1 MMVAGDAHRPIESP
15 SPTLPKGRGLFP
27 VVSKA
32 FARGSRPLGRVG
44 EGLSEGWGGAFGGPG
59 RGFPHKKTGEPT
71 VTVGIPG

>member
-27 VVSKA
+27 AVSKA
-32 FARGSRPLGRVG
+32 FARGPRPLGRVG
-44 EGLSEGWGGAFGGPG
+44 EGLSEGWGGAYS
-59 RGFPHKKTGEPT
+59 HKKTGEPT

>member
-32 FARGSRPLGRVG
+32 FARGFRPLGRVG
-44 EGLSEGWGGAFGGPG
+44 EGLSEGWGGAYS
-59 RGFPHKKTGEPT
+59 HKKTGEPT

>member
-32 FARGSRPLGRVG
+32 FARGFRPLGRAG
-44 EGLSEGWGGAFGGPG
+44 EGLSEGRGGASL
-59 RGFPHKKTGEPT
+59 HKKTGEPT